1 LIHAVI
7 LAGGAST
14 RMGRPKALLV
24 LDGETFM
31 ARLVRRFHAAGCAQ
45 ITVVG
50 GADDAQIRPA
60 VPERAVYVYA
70 PNWADGMRA
79 SLRVGLGATL
89 AGDVLLTH
97 VDRPLMSSE
106 TLMLLTDAGGGLIPT
121 YDGRGGHP
129 IRLPAALRPRI
140 MQPDDAPLKTLLGEV
155 RRQAVDDAWVRL
167 NVNTPAAY
175 ADLIA
180 TRG

>member
-1 LIHAVI
+1 MIHALI

-24 LDGETFM
+24 LDGETFV
-31 ARLVRRFHAAGCAQ
+31 ARLVRQLHAAGCAQ

-50 GADDAQIRPA
+50 GAHDAQIRPA
-60 VPERAVYVYA
+60 VPDRAVYVHA
-70 PNWADGMRA
+70 PDWAEGMRA

-97 VDRPLMSSE
+97 VDRPLMTTE
-106 TLMLLTDAGGGLIPT
+106 TLTMLTDAPGGLIPT
-121 YDGRGGHP
+121 YEGRGGHP

-140 MQPDDAPLKTLLGEV
+140 MQPDDAPLKSLLAEV
-155 RRQAVDDAWVRL
+155 PRRPVDDPWVRL

-175 ADLIA
+175 AALLA
-180 TRG
+180 TPR